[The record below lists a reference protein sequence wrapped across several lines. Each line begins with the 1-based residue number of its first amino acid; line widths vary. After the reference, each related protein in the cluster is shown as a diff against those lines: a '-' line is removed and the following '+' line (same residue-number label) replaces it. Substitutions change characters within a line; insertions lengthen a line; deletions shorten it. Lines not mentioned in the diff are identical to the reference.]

1 MALCR
6 HAVLRD
12 GDAQDVL
19 QPIMSRGSGVLMP
32 VSPATQE
39 AGTLAE
45 PTLAPASP
53 QPAQRVEP
61 SALMP
66 ELECAVPAPRACS
79 APAAHPTVK
88 AEARRVPTGFG
99 ACTAGWEPEAACADV
114 PEPETPPSALE
125 AVPSARAAALQPQ
138 PADGHA
144 GRRQLLGP
152 KRRSLPR
159 LPVVLEEELAE
170 LPRRRSTLAGT
181 PAEIA
186 ALQAV
191 PAMHRRYT
199 DVSIAAALQDTAL
212 VRYVPCPPFFSGSK
226 SVDGAAAEPA
236 ADPKGGQPAGSSGR
250 EAAGRLRLKRP
261 AASAPLPPGPSGGA
275 DGANKGAGR
284 SVGRV
289 CLPPEARL
297 RGAFERALLGS
308 TDVTGLLARGDDNLD
323 RAIMSAHGAP
333 CLAVW
338 YLAQQHKQ
346 GQGLLPCCTRCSSDA
361 NQKHSHGMRAPDM
374 HV

>member
-1 MALCR
+1 LGGCDTGPQCSTHSLKTLLGPQALCPISLQDAGRVALCR

-125 AVPSARAAALQPQ
+125 AVPRARAAA
-138 PADGHA
+138 
-144 GRRQLLGP
+144 
-152 KRRSLPR
+152 SLVLAPGNFGGFH
-159 LPVVLEEELAE
+159 VV
-170 LPRRRSTLAGT
+170 
-181 PAEIA
+181 
-186 ALQAV
+186 
-191 PAMHRRYT
+191 
-199 DVSIAAALQDTAL
+199 
-212 VRYVPCPPFFSGSK
+212 
-226 SVDGAAAEPA
+226 GA
-236 ADPKGGQPAGSSGR
+236 
-250 EAAGRLRLKRP
+250 
-261 AASAPLPPGPSGGA
+261 
-275 DGANKGAGR
+275 
-284 SVGRV
+284 
-289 CLPPEARL
+289 
-297 RGAFERALLGS
+297 
-308 TDVTGLLARGDDNLD
+308 
-323 RAIMSAHGAP
+323 H
-333 CLAVW
+333 
-338 YLAQQHKQ
+338 
-346 GQGLLPCCTRCSSDA
+346 
-361 NQKHSHGMRAPDM
+361 
-374 HV
+374 